1 MTKAAPPSDRAQSI
15 IARVSAWLAQ
25 KWVYGITLAI
35 PLVALGS
42 LLWQQLRSNSNSSEI
57 AGIIVAMT
65 TLPIAW
71 WGGVARRRHWS
82 GPTRRLADL
91 VQQARNGDATIEQ
104 LETVRGGIAPLVPI
118 VQQLLRDLKQ
128 QRAETAAEIRQ
139 RVAGRTNALERRID
153 SLQLQ
158 AMRDPL
164 TGLFNRRALE
174 QELPRMIEQMGSAGN
189 DLCLLMID
197 VDNFKPLN
205 DTLGHAAGDQLLK
218 EISQIIRSTV
228 RDDDMAFRVGGDEL
242 VVLLGSCNFTGGKA
256 IAERL
261 DSLVVALTRPLQT
274 PRQVRLSIGVCT
286 LMELA
291 EASPAGLMEVAD
303 KRLYAVKAARHEGDA
318 KSRRAG

>member
-1 MTKAAPPSDRAQSI
+1 
-15 IARVSAWLAQ
+15 
-25 KWVYGITLAI
+25 
-35 PLVALGS
+35 
-42 LLWQQLRSNSNSSEI
+42 
-57 AGIIVAMT
+57 
-65 TLPIAW
+65 
-71 WGGVARRRHWS
+71 
-82 GPTRRLADL
+82 
-91 VQQARNGDATIEQ
+91 
-104 LETVRGGIAPLVPI
+104 
-118 VQQLLRDLKQ
+118 
-128 QRAETAAEIRQ
+128 
-139 RVAGRTNALERRID
+139 
-153 SLQLQ
+153 
-158 AMRDPL
+158 
-164 TGLFNRRALE
+164 
-174 QELPRMIEQMGSAGN
+174 
-189 DLCLLMID
+189 MID